1 MRFAALVF
9 GLQLAGAGIALGT
22 VREIT
27 RAQITAVAEEGA
39 ERVRRGL
46 LATWRR
52 GGTPA
57 VRAEVSRLIRGRG
70 PQMVLLLT
78 NGEGRFLAGN
88 VAAWPPTVVPGGG
101 AVTIEIFRIDR
112 DLSERMRVIATRLP
126 DGGLLLAGH
135 VIESELRFAR
145 AMEEAMLLAMAVA
158 LIFAG
163 AAGVIAA
170 RMIERRLG
178 RTVATADAVAAGD
191 LARRVPLGGGND
203 AFEALARAVNAMLDR
218 IAALVGELKVATD
231 GLAHDLRAPL
241 TRLRATLER
250 ALAAAPD
257 EAGRA
262 LILRAMEEG
271 ERLLAMLDTAL
282 RITRAEAGLGRE
294 AFGEVEI
301 GAMLEDLA
309 DMFGPLAEDRGMSIA
324 VGAAGPIAINANRE
338 MLGQALANLVDNA
351 LKYGAGAITL
361 SAVAGP
367 DTVAISVADRGAGIP
382 PEAREDA
389 LKRFG
394 RLDAARH
401 EGGAGLG
408 LSLVAA
414 VAHLHGGTLTLGDN
428 GPGLIATMT
437 VARQDPPRSP

>member
-1 MRFAALVF
+1 MF
-9 GLQLAGAGIALGT
+9 GLQLAGAAISVGM
-22 VREIT
+22 VRQIT
-27 RAQITAVAEEGA
+27 RGQITAVAGQRA
-39 ERVRRGL
+39 EQVRDT
-46 LATWRR
+46 LAANWRR
-52 GGTPA
+52 GGAAA
-57 VRAEVSRLIRGRG
+57 VRAEVERLIEARR
-70 PQMVLLLT
+70 PQLVLLLVDRD
-78 NGEGRFLAGN
+78 GRFVAGN
-88 VAAWPPTVVPGGG
+88 VADWPPTVSTGGG
-101 AVTIEIFRIDR
+101 AATIEIFRIDR
-112 DLSERMRVIATRLP
+112 DLSERMRVIATLLP
-126 DGGLLLAGH
+126 DGSRLLTGY
-135 VIESELRFAR
+135 VIESELRFTR

-158 LIFAG
+158 LAFAG
-163 AAGVIAA
+163 IAGLIAA

-178 RTVATADAVAAGD
+178 RAVATANAVAAGD
-191 LARRVPLGGGND
+191 LSRRVPLGGGDD
-203 AFEALARAVNAMLDR
+203 AFEALALAINAMLDR
-218 IAALVGELKVATD
+218 IAALVGELKLATD

-250 ALAAAPD
+250 ALAGAPD
-257 EAGRA
+257 EAGRGT
-262 LILRAMEEG
+262 ILRAMDEG

-301 GAMLEDLA
+301 GAMLEGLA

-324 VGAAGPIAINANRE
+324 VETPPAPVSVNANRE

-351 LKYGAGAITL
+351 LKYGAGAIVL
-361 SAVAGP
+361 SVDAEPHWVG
-367 DTVAISVADRGAGIP
+367 ISVADRGPGIP

-414 VAHLHGGTLTLGDN
+414 VAHLHGGTVTLGEN
-428 GPGLIATMT
+428 GPGLIVTMT
-437 VARQDPPRSP
+437 IGR